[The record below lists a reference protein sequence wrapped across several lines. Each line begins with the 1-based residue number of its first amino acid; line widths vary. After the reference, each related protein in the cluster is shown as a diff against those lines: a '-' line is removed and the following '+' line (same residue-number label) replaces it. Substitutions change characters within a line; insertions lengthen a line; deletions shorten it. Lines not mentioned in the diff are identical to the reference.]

1 MCEENED
8 ILRRTIKSKKFV
20 VPIHAE
26 FAELVKIVIMTA
38 YCFSIIVKNL
48 IYLAKTFLHL
58 SGFHRHCCNGT
69 IFMEHRI
76 FYMKKALL
84 RVFFFLGGGV
94 GGGGGL
100 KPLFDIFEKGVSFS
114 QKEQYDCK
122 VSFFSFSYFFLLT
135 FTQFIRFHL
144 SHGSH

>member
-8 ILRRTIKSKKFV
+8 ILRRTIKSRKFV

-76 FYMKKALL
+76 FYMNKALL
-84 RVFFFLGGGV
+84 RVFFFGGGGEGGGV
-94 GGGGGL
+94 
-100 KPLFDIFEKGVSFS
+100 KTIV
-114 QKEQYDCK
+114 
-122 VSFFSFSYFFLLT
+122 
-135 FTQFIRFHL
+135 
-144 SHGSH
+144 